1 MKHFWKPLY
10 DYLLPPGTYQD
21 LLPHPSGRAETV
33 PVALVQEHRFV
44 FYYWLNWTRQ
54 RTGGKETPPPHLVTF
69 DWHKDLAP
77 PNETEQ
83 RDLERLNTGRPAE
96 TALFSWGRLNPYN
109 DGHILSAAY
118 LNLIGDIHVICKQKF
133 APFGDF
139 EDRFGQVHKVHI
151 YETREAMQQLPE
163 ALGAQ
168 SYYLDIDLDY
178 FTETSF
184 PFGGGDDLRIMN
196 DDEIRQLMDPRSP
209 LFIHLFQRLA
219 GMTIATEPKFC
230 GGIAN
235 EAHLLALLDDLFFSP
250 SLLSPA
256 ASWRQY
262 CL

>member
-1 MKHFWKPLY
+1 MKYFWKPLY

-21 LLPHPSGRAETV
+21 LLPHPSGRKEPV

-44 FYYWLNWTRQ
+44 FYYWLSWTRQ
-54 RTGGKETPPPHLVTF
+54 RTGGAPPHLVTF

-77 PNETEQ
+77 PSELERN
-83 RDLERLNTGRPAE
+83 DLERLSTDLPAE
-96 TALFSWGRLNPYN
+96 AALFTWGRLNPYN

-133 APFGDF
+133 AAFHDF
-139 EDRFGQVHKVHI
+139 KDRFGRLHKVHV
-151 YETREAMQQLPE
+151 YETREALQQLPG
-163 ALGAQ
+163 ALTAQ
-168 SYYLDIDLDY
+168 TYYLDIDLDY

-184 PFGGGDDLRIMN
+184 PFGGGDDLQIMS
-196 DDEIRQLMDPRSP
+196 DDEIRSLMDPRSP
-209 LFIHLFQRLA
+209 LFAHLFQRLA

-235 EAHLLALLDDLFFSP
+235 EGHLLSLLDEQFFSP

-256 ASWRQY
+256 ANWAHNS
-262 CL
+262 L